1 MADQKLNVILGVDS
15 SKFNANLGKAQGRLK
30 AFGSNLKSVGSTL
43 TKTLTVPLG
52 IAGGAAIASAAKFE
66 KLKTTLNVLT
76 GSAEKGAKAFADL
89 VEFSSKTPFQLDE
102 LVKANNTMMGFG
114 IASED
119 ALKHLQA
126 IGDIAAVSGGDLQG
140 ITVAFSQ
147 VAAAGRMMGQ
157 DLLQLINNGVP
168 VIDMLSK
175 SMGVAKSEIKEL
187 VSQGAV
193 TFPVLLKAFQDATS
207 EGGKFNNG
215 MAILSN
221 TLGGLGSTL
230 KDNLNIAMAELGKQI
245 VEAFDLKN
253 KTKDF
258 TEFIRELT
266 KQFKSLSPETKRITI
281 IIGGIAVAIGPV
293 LLALGAMSSA
303 FSLIASGGV
312 LVVTQLGLVTGAVK
326 TLTLALT
333 TNPIGLMATAIATLT
348 VGFIEL
354 MHKIEPTI
362 SRFQTFMNL
371 IKSMGNPIE
380 FAKLQ
385 GEDYAK
391 NLQRQKEEQ
400 KKLNKA
406 LEEAKRKT
414 DQLAISTQNLN
425 KITSGPKRGQ
435 VSTVSALGDTSGVE
449 TSAEISIG
457 DVDPFALQKEKLN
470 EYGKALLNT
479 LTAAEQVGQGISN
492 VFSIMGSNISQSLT
506 DQMGL
511 FGAFAGAFIETS
523 LQMIGQKIQENIAMM
538 ALDKAMVASKAASA
552 AATGAIEAG
561 QTATSIAGASVR
573 ATGSAIDAGAKTA
586 ASFGPAAA
594 FVLPALIA
602 GAVAVV
608 AGAFKSAKQPAAFA
622 NGGIVSGP
630 TLGLMG
636 EYSGAKSNP
645 EVIAPLSK
653 LQGMIGQKQ
662 TQNVNVGGNFR
673 IQGQDL
679 VLALQKADK
688 QRNRIL

>member
-303 FSLIASGGV
+303 FGLIASGGV
-312 LVVTQLGLVTGAVK
+312 LVVTQLGLVAGAVK

-333 TNPIGLMATAIATLT
+333 TNPIGIMATAITTLT

-362 SRFQTFMNL
+362 SRFQTFVNL
-371 IKSMGNPIE
+371 IRSMGDMTK
-380 FAKLQ
+380 FAILQ
-385 GEDYAK
+385 GETHLK
-391 NLQRQKEEQ
+391 NTKRREEEQ

-425 KITSGPKRGQ
+425 KITSGPKRQQ
-435 VSTVSALGDTSGVE
+435 VSNVSVLGGEASVLNMTEGNGIIPKDITNDLISTFQNAQNQLQPIMLDMTETVVQGMSGIVAGLASGTMTLGDVAGGLM
-449 TSAEISIG
+449 SILG
-457 DVDPFALQKEKLN
+457 DVA
-470 EYGKALLNT
+470 
-479 LTAAEQVGQGISN
+479 
-492 VFSIMGSNISQSLT
+492 
-506 DQMGL
+506 
-511 FGAFAGAFIETS
+511 
-523 LQMIGQKIQENIAMM
+523 IQ
-538 ALDKAMVASKAASA
+538 L
-552 AATGAIEAG
+552 G
-561 QTATSIAGASVR
+561 QTAIKIGVGMLAIKTAFANPLAALAAGAALV
-573 ATGSAIDAGAKTA
+573 AIGALMKGLAG
-586 ASFGPAAA
+586 SFGGGGGVPT
-594 FVLPALIA
+594 
-602 GAVAVV
+602 
-608 AGAFKSAKQPAAFA
+608 FA

>member
-303 FSLIASGGV
+303 FGLIASGGV
-312 LVVTQLGLVTGAVK
+312 LVVTQLGLVAGAVK

-333 TNPIGLMATAIATLT
+333 TNPIGIMATAITTLT

-362 SRFQTFMNL
+362 SRFQTFVNL
-371 IKSMGNPIE
+371 IRSMGDMTK
-380 FAKLQ
+380 FAILQ
-385 GEDYAK
+385 GETHLK
-391 NLQRQKEEQ
+391 NTKRREEEQ

-425 KITSGPKRGQ
+425 KITSGPKRQQ
-435 VSTVSALGDTSGVE
+435 VSNVSVLGGEASVLNMTEGDGIIPKDITNDLISTFQNAQNQLQPIMLDMTETVVQGMSGIVAGLASGTMTLGDVAGGLM
-449 TSAEISIG
+449 SILG
-457 DVDPFALQKEKLN
+457 DVA
-470 EYGKALLNT
+470 
-479 LTAAEQVGQGISN
+479 
-492 VFSIMGSNISQSLT
+492 
-506 DQMGL
+506 
-511 FGAFAGAFIETS
+511 
-523 LQMIGQKIQENIAMM
+523 IQ
-538 ALDKAMVASKAASA
+538 L
-552 AATGAIEAG
+552 G
-561 QTATSIAGASVR
+561 QTAIKIGVGMLAIKTAFANPLAALAAGAALV
-573 ATGSAIDAGAKTA
+573 AIGALMKGLAG
-586 ASFGPAAA
+586 SFGGGGGVPT
-594 FVLPALIA
+594 
-602 GAVAVV
+602 
-608 AGAFKSAKQPAAFA
+608 FA